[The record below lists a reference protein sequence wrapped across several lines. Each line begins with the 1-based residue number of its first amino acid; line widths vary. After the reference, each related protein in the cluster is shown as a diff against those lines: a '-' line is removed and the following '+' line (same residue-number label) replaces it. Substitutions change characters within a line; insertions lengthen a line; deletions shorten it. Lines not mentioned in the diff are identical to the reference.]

1 MIKIGDFAKLA
12 RVSIKTLHHYG
23 ELKLLQPVHIDRF
36 TGYRYYELE
45 QLAVLNR
52 ILALKDLGFSL
63 EQVAELLHESLST
76 AEMRGM
82 LRLKQMELASR
93 LEEEQSRLARVEV
106 RLRQLEQGRQPLVAD
121 VALKE
126 IPAQTVLMARI
137 VAANE
142 SMLLPARQSLQSLLE
157 AHLERAQ
164 LKPASPWFAYLNE
177 LPHAEEDL
185 EIALAVGVNLR
196 NGQRQGDWQGSPVEL
211 QALPKVPNMASLVHC
226 GDYATLPQTYAALYA
241 WMQDHSY
248 QVAGSCREIY
258 LSEDGLSAMLN
269 AAGSNGLIEAQ
280 CPVEK
285 TKMPASIHSVLEKR
299 EGTTMETQI
308 VNKPAFKA
316 IGLSYVGKNEQ
327 GEIPQMW
334 GQFIPRIN
342 EPKRINPSASY
353 GLCFSEVEGAA
364 AGEFEYVAA
373 VEVADD
379 EFIPEGMVCREVPAH
394 KYIVFTHHG
403 KLETLGET
411 YHYIYN
417 TGLAQAGIQVHPS
430 RFDMEVYTHEF
441 APDSDQSRLYIYV
454 AIQ

>member
-1 MIKIGDFAKLA
+1 MIKVGDFAKLA

-63 EQVAELLHESLST
+63 EQVAQLLNEKLST

-82 LRLKQMELASR
+82 LRLKQMELAVR
-93 LEEEQSRLARVEV
+93 LEEEQARLARVEV
-106 RLRQLEQGRQPLVAD
+106 RLRQLEQGCQSAAVD
-121 VALKE
+121 VALKDVPE
-126 IPAQTVLMARI
+126 QTVLMARV

-142 SMLLPARQSLQSLLE
+142 SMLLPARQGLQTLLE
-157 AHLERAQ
+157 AQLERAQ
-164 LKPASPWFAYLNE
+164 LRPASPWFAFLNE
-177 LPHAEEDL
+177 LPQAEEDL

-196 NGQRQGDWQGSPVEL
+196 SGQRQGDWQGSPVEL
-211 QALPKVPNMASLVHC
+211 QTLPEVPSMASLVHC

-241 WMQDHSY
+241 WMQDHAY
-248 QVAGSCREIY
+248 QLAGNCREIY
-258 LSEDGLSAMLN
+258 LSEDGVNAILSTG
-269 AAGSNGLIEAQ
+269 GSHGLIEAQ

-285 TKMPASIHSVLEKR
+285 ARVPLAIHSALEEK
-299 EGTTMETQI
+299 EGTIMETKI
-308 VNKPAFKA
+308 VNKPAFKVV
-316 IGLSYVGKNEQ
+316 GMSYIGKNEQ

-334 GQFIPRIN
+334 GKFIPRIN
-342 EPKRINPSASY
+342 EPRRIDPGSSY
-353 GLCFSEVEGAA
+353 GVCFSEVAGAA
-364 AGEFEYVAA
+364 DGEFEYVAG
-373 VEVADD
+373 VEVAD
-379 EFIPEGMVCREVPAH
+379 EQFIPAGMVCRDVPAH

-403 KLETLGET
+403 KLENLGET

-417 TGLAQAGIQVHPS
+417 TGLTQAGVQVHPS
-430 RFDMEVYTHEF
+430 RFDMEVYTSEF
-441 APDSDQSRLYIYV
+441 MPDSDRSKLYIYV